1 MHFLVSFCCCLD
13 ELLCGMKLV
22 VVGPI
27 PKQTAELKKKIIFFS
42 EKIVIIGL
50 TEENILMPILFPQL
64 EMETDANFSKVDP
77 SSDMGSWERRV
88 NLPIIWSDTKKV
100 WISNLCLH

>member
-27 PKQTAELKKKIIFFS
+27 PKQTAELKKESTIFS
-42 EKIVIIGL
+42 GVEKIVIIGL
-50 TEENILMPILFPQL
+50 TENILMPILFPQL
-64 EMETDANFSKVDP
+64 EIETDANFSKADP
-77 SSDMGSWERRV
+77 SSETGS
-88 NLPIIWSDTKKV
+88 
-100 WISNLCLH
+100 

>member
-27 PKQTAELKKKIIFFS
+27 PKQTAELKKKNTIFPGV

-50 TEENILMPILFPQL
+50 KENILMPILFPQL
-64 EMETDANFSKVDP
+64 EIETDAKFSKVDP
-77 SSDMGSWERRV
+77 SSEM
-88 NLPIIWSDTKKV
+88 
-100 WISNLCLH
+100 

>member
-27 PKQTAELKKKIIFFS
+27 PKQTAELKKENNIFS
-42 EKIVIIGL
+42 EKNSHHW
-50 TEENILMPILFPQL
+50 TDREYP
-64 EMETDANFSKVDP
+64 DANP
-77 SSDMGSWERRV
+77 ISSAGNGNR
-88 NLPIIWSDTKKV
+88 
-100 WISNLCLH
+100 C